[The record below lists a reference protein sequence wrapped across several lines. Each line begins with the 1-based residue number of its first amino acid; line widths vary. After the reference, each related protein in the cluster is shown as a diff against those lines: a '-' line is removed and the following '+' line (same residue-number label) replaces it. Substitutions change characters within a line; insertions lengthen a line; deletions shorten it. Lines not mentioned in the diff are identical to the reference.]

1 MFTFI
6 LLCICNFIQFA
17 GDFIY
22 RLEKSVP
29 LIDVQIVWPNAP
41 RRPAALQTASTSNI
55 LPSSTKIPP
64 VTRRTS
70 QATQHVSQATHYHKA
85 EIDRKALES
94 KLESACRDLEFYK
107 TENTS
112 LKRALV
118 DKENL
123 LWDDPNR
130 LRAIAA
136 EEALQRKKHELENV
150 RSANKALKDV
160 AKQTEIANFELRS
173 HVNSLTSRLNEASI
187 ELEAYRR
194 KDLAAASLCLKFGTA
209 VIQCYGVPWQE
220 MDPIYARCVEVAEAE
235 LKSPSPRPLLCMS
248 CCQLA
253 TRPVHTETP
262 QMPPSPSLSAVS
274 SSSSDSEEGATR
286 VRRRAPADGEYNG
299 DVESASDSDSSASD
313 SDSERDSDSD

>member
-1 MFTFI
+1 MFAFI
-6 LLCICNFIQFA
+6 LLCICNFVQFA

-41 RRPAALQTASTSNI
+41 RRPAARQTASTSNF
-55 LPSSTKIPP
+55 LPSSTTIPP
-64 VTRRTS
+64 VTQHTS
-70 QATQHVSQATHYHKA
+70 QATQHVSQATQVTDYKA

-94 KLESACRDLEFYK
+94 KLESACRDVEFYK

-136 EEALQRKKHELENV
+136 EEALQRKKDELENV
-150 RSANKALKDV
+150 RSANKVLKDV

-187 ELEAYRR
+187 ELEVYRR

-262 QMPPSPSLSAVS
+262 QMPPSPALSAVS
-274 SSSSDSEEGATR
+274 SSSSDSDEGATR
-286 VRRRAPADGEYNG
+286 VRRHAPADGEYDG
-299 DVESASDSDSSASD
+299 DLESASDSDSD
-313 SDSERDSDSD
+313 RDSDSD

>member
-1 MFTFI
+1 MFAFI
-6 LLCICNFIQFA
+6 LLCICHFIQFA

-41 RRPAALQTASTSNI
+41 HRPAVRQTASTS
-55 LPSSTKIPP
+55 TPP
-64 VTRRTS
+64 VTQRTS
-70 QATQHVSQATHYHKA
+70 QATQHVNLATQAIDYKA
-85 EIDRKALES
+85 EIDRKALEW
-94 KLESACRDLEFYK
+94 KLESACRDLDFYN

-118 DKENL
+118 DKGNL
-123 LWDDPNR
+123 LWDDPNH

-136 EEALQRKKHELENV
+136 EEALQRKKDELENV
-150 RSANKALKDV
+150 RSANKVLKDV

-173 HVNSLTSRLNEASI
+173 HVNSLTSCLNETSI

-209 VIQCYGVPWQE
+209 VIQCYGVPWEE
-220 MDPIYARCVEVAEAE
+220 MDAIYARCVEVAEAE
-235 LKSPSPRPLLCMS
+235 FKSPSPRPLLCTS

-262 QMPPSPSLSAVS
+262 QMPPSSALSAVS
-274 SSSSDSEEGATR
+274 SSSSDSDKGATR
-286 VRRRAPADGEYNG
+286 VRRRAPADGEYDG

-313 SDSERDSDSD
+313 SDSSE